1 MALQSR
7 NKRRH
12 NTSSQEYPAS
22 ENVDGEEDDY
32 ELPQDEVYVP
42 PTEGSSVAEKAKLE
56 ALELELQQLR
66 SQMAQFLKISHG
78 MPQSENAN
86 PNIPPKSYVQTTT
99 ENLPPP
105 PPPPPPAPLSLPL
118 TPSQFLT
125 PKKPVLKDSTLNKME
140 SQPGPASSMSLA
152 EMVRS
157 SGKKSLRKVEGERS
171 PGGTIKK
178 DKRSSS
184 YNSGSHVDIIA
195 DALKKKFKNVSSP
208 VSSPDKR
215 NGDDEFEDAE

>member
-1 MALQSR
+1 MHKTYEDES
-7 NKRRH
+7 
-12 NTSSQEYPAS
+12 
-22 ENVDGEEDDY
+22 DDDDY
-32 ELPQDEVYVP
+32 ELPQDEVYIP
-42 PTEGSSVAEKAKLE
+42 PTNEVSGEAEKAKLK

-66 SQMAQFLKISHG
+66 SQMAQFLSTQNVQ
-78 MPQSENAN
+78 QSENMN
-86 PNIPPKSYVQTTT
+86 PNLPNKNVQAKVDNT
-99 ENLPPP
+99 PPP
-105 PPPPPPAPLSLPL
+105 PPPPLPVS
-118 TPSQFLT
+118 TPSKAPSQFST
-125 PKKPVLKDSTLNKME
+125 PKKSVLTQNSLSKAS
-140 SQPGPASSMSLA
+140 SQPAGPNSMSLA

-178 DKRSSS
+178 DKKQT

-215 NGDDEFEDAE
+215 NGDDEFDD